1 MSRFRYGTFTNAGRG
16 GGGIEPRTGIFRG
29 ARIVG
34 ITFCEVLIPF
44 SLAQVHLKSIMQTVG
59 RGLVSPADME
69 TLDMAVAV
77 IANENVE
84 LATAFIQKKA
94 VEKAGLEKTR
104 V

>member
-1 MSRFRYGTFTNAGRG
+1 
-16 GGGIEPRTGIFRG
+16 
-29 ARIVG
+29 
-34 ITFCEVLIPF
+34 
-44 SLAQVHLKSIMQTVG
+44 MQTVG

-104 V
+104 VKKNSPVGFLVLYGFFGFFIFSQRPEERVFRVFSVSRILLSASRR

>member
-1 MSRFRYGTFTNAGRG
+1 MPCISPISPAAGNSLRRAQNLTF
-16 GGGIEPRTGIFRG
+16 FYKD
-29 ARIVG
+29 ARMVWIA
-34 ITFCEVLIPF
+34 FYKLHF
-44 SLAQVHLKSIMQTVG
+44 SAPQVHLKSIMQTVG

-94 VEKAGLEKTR
+94 VEKAGLGKNPG
-104 V
+104 

>member
-1 MSRFRYGTFTNAGRG
+1 
-16 GGGIEPRTGIFRG
+16 
-29 ARIVG
+29 
-34 ITFCEVLIPF
+34 
-44 SLAQVHLKSIMQTVG
+44 MQTVG

-104 V
+104 VLKKKKTSPLVFLVFFWCFFLGFLVFFIYLPRRESF

>member
-1 MSRFRYGTFTNAGRG
+1 
-16 GGGIEPRTGIFRG
+16 
-29 ARIVG
+29 
-34 ITFCEVLIPF
+34 
-44 SLAQVHLKSIMQTVG
+44 MQTVG

-94 VEKAGLEKTR
+94 VEKAGLERTR
-104 V
+104 FFFKPSPAVFFVCFWGFFGVFFIYLPRRESFKGLFSFKNTFKCIQTLSYDHSY